1 MADIAFIG
9 PLTVGAAL
17 LAFWLDLRFQKRRP
31 ASAVRRFVHAGIAFA
46 LLQVTTG
53 VGSQLVSG
61 DATAARR
68 MIAVFLLTL
77 PGFVY
82 AFLASVWLLRTLVES
97 TRLAGR

>member
-1 MADIAFIG
+1 MGDIAFAG

-17 LAFWLDLRFQKRRP
+17 LAFWLDCRFDKRRP

-46 LLQVTTG
+46 FLQISTG
-53 VGSQLVSG
+53 VAGHLASG
-61 DATAARR
+61 DAPAARR
-68 MIAVFLLTL
+68 LLAVFFLVL

-82 AFLASVWLLRTLVES
+82 AFLASVWLVRTLFEA